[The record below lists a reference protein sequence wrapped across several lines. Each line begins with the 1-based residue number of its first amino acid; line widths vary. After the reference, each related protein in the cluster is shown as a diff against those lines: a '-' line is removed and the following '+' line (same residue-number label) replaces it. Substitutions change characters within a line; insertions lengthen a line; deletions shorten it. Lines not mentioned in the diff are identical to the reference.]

1 MAKTRTLLPGGSG
14 LDGLVRRTV
23 LPGGLRI
30 LSEAVPGVRSVSFG
44 LWVDVG
50 SRDETPALAG
60 ASHYLEHLLFKGT
73 ARRDALAIAAE
84 LEEVG
89 GEANAFTAKE
99 QTCFYAKVLDT
110 DLPLAID
117 INCDMIASS
126 LIKSADVE
134 SERSV
139 VLDELAMHDD
149 DPSDVV
155 HDEFSALVFGDG
167 PLGKPILGTVDS
179 MTGMSRARVA
189 GWWRKRYVAPS
200 IVVTAAGAV
209 DHADLVRRVTKAFAG
224 TGLLDTSA
232 PPADLRPDPEP
243 GTTVAA
249 SPRVAVF
256 RRPTEQASIVLGG
269 PGLARRDPRRFAF
282 SILMN
287 ALGGGMSSRLF
298 QEIRE
303 KRGLAYGVYS
313 FSSAYS
319 DAGLWGV
326 SAGCAPKSVR
336 SIVELTREQCSDVA
350 AHGITAVELARAQ
363 GQLRGGLIL
372 GLEDTGARMDRL
384 GKAELVYGELLSS
397 EQVLARIAAVTLD
410 EVAAVAADVL
420 SRPLSLA
427 VVGPV
432 RADEA
437 SYAKMVA

>member
-1 MAKTRTLLPGGSG
+1 MPS
-14 LDGLVRRTV
+14 
-23 LPGGLRI
+23 GLRI

-99 QTCFYAKVLDT
+99 QTCFYARVLDV

-139 VLDELAMHDD
+139 VLDEIAMHDD

-155 HDEFSALVFGDG
+155 HDEFSTLVFGSG

-179 MTGMSRARVA
+179 MTEMSRARVA

-209 DHADLVRRVTKAFAG
+209 DHADIVKQVSKAFAG
-224 TGLLDTSA
+224 TGLLDASA
-232 PPADLRPDPEP
+232 DPAPLRADPKP
-243 GTTVAA
+243 GVTATTTD
-249 SPRVAVF
+249 RVAVF

-269 PGLARRDPRRFAF
+269 TGLARRDPRRFAF
-282 SILMN
+282 SVLMN

-319 DAGLWGV
+319 DNGLWGV
-326 SAGCAPKSVR
+326 SAGCAPKHVR
-336 SIVELTREQCSDVA
+336 SIVDLTREQLDDVA
-350 AHGITAVELARAQ
+350 VHGITAVELARAQ

-372 GLEDTGARMDRL
+372 GLEDTGARMNRL

-397 EQVLARIAAVTLD
+397 EQVLARIAGVTLD
-410 EVAAVAADVL
+410 DVAAIAAEVL
-420 SRPLSLA
+420 AGPLSLA

-432 RADEA
+432 KADV
-437 SYAKMVA
+437 STYAKMVA